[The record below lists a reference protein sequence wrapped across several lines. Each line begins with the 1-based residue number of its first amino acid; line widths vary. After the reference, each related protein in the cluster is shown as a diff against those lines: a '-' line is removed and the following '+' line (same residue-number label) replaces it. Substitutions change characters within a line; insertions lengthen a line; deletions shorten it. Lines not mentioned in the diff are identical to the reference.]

1 MFPIFAVTKSK
12 QLKDMKK
19 IVLFIV
25 VVLSAMLAQAK
36 ECTAVIKKDPFAT
49 KGNTEVKIEQGNES
63 DTIVIVPGVNA
74 TDFEVT
80 IRDTSGNVVAQY
92 YLSANTSTPVDMNT
106 PDLPDTYVVEV
117 RDNRGII
124 FSGYEFQ

>member
-1 MFPIFAVTKSK
+1 
-12 QLKDMKK
+12 MKR
-19 IVLFIV
+19 IILCIA
-25 VVLSAMLAQAK
+25 VVLSAMFAQAK

-80 IRDTSGNVVAQY
+80 IRDTSGNTIVQY
-92 YLSANTSTPVDMNT
+92 YLSADTSTPVDVNT

-117 RDNRGII
+117 RDNRGIV
-124 FSGYEFQ
+124 FSEYEFQ

>member
-1 MFPIFAVTKSK
+1 
-12 QLKDMKK
+12 MKR
-19 IVLFIV
+19 IILCIA

-92 YLSANTSTPVDMNT
+92 YLSADTSTPVDVNT

-117 RDNRGII
+117 RDNHGVV
-124 FSGYEFQ
+124 FSEYEYQ

>member
-36 ECTAVIKKDPFAT
+36 DHTVVV
-49 KGNTEVKIEQGNES
+49 KGGTTHTPVKTEVKIEQGNES

-80 IRDTSGNVVAQY
+80 ISDTSGNVVAQY
-92 YLSANTSTPVDMNT
+92 YLSADTSTPVDVNT

-117 RDNRGII
+117 RDNRGIV
-124 FSGYEFQ
+124 FSGYELQ